1 MANDKKM
8 KRSANKML
16 AGVCGGLAEYFDA
29 DVTLIRVIYAALTI
43 FCGGFP
49 GVLLYIILLLIM
61 PPASPNDR
69 FEDAEVVDDKKKKK
83 ED

>member
-1 MANDKKM
+1 MANDKKL
-8 KRSANKML
+8 KRSADKML

-69 FEDAEVVDDKKKKK
+69 FEDAEVVDDNKKKK